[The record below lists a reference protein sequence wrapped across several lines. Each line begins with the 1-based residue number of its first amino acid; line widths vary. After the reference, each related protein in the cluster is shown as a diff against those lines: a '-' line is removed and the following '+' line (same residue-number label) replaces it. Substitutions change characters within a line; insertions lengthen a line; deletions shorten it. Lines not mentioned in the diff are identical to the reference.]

1 MAKFG
6 VLIYRSNQKKDGSF
20 PVCLRI
26 TKDGKRKYIDLGL
39 TAKEDQWNEETARF
53 KKDKRVNPNHEK
65 YNTLLNHY
73 EERKDVILR
82 KFAANRIDWTL
93 NQFEEEF
100 LGVSKRGKV
109 YDYFLKQID
118 ILKATNHIGNA
129 KAYERTLHVLGKY
142 DKKIKER
149 LFPEVDI
156 KYVNAFNVALEKD
169 NCCGNTRKYYLKT
182 LRALLNK
189 AIKEKEA
196 SPTTYPFGSGGFE
209 INSLEEE
216 TRKRYLLSEDL
227 ALLKDTPQD
236 NYTLEYTRRLFLFS
250 YHCFGVSFID
260 MATFTS
266 QNIERLETGEYIVY
280 KRQKIKNQRGVK
292 AIKIPVTETIKE
304 LLDWFKMN
312 TPLVG
317 NYLVPVIT
325 KDYSGEQLYNHIRS
339 RYVRYAK
346 NLKKL
351 GETLEIERLRLTSYV
366 SRHTMAMTLQ
376 NQNVPRE
383 QISQALGHNNLTT
396 TNVYLDSF
404 DTNIMDK
411 VAQLL

>member
-1 MAKFG
+1 M
-6 VLIYRSNQKKDGSF
+6 
-20 PVCLRI
+20 
-26 TKDGKRKYIDLGL
+26 
-39 TAKEDQWNEETARF
+39 
-53 KKDKRVNPNHEK
+53 
-65 YNTLLNHY
+65 
-73 EERKDVILR
+73 
-82 KFAANRIDWTL
+82 
-93 NQFEEEF
+93 
-100 LGVSKRGKV
+100 
-109 YDYFLKQID
+109 
-118 ILKATNHIGNA
+118 
-129 KAYERTLHVLGKY
+129 
-142 DKKIKER
+142 KER

-266 QNIERLETGEYIVY
+266 QNIERLETVEYIVY